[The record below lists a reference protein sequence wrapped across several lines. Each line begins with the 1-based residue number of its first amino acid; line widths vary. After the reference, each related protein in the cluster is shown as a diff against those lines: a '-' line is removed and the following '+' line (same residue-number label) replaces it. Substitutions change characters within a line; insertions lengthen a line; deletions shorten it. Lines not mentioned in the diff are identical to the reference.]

1 MKVEF
6 KRSYA
11 IGLLLVAYGLY
22 VYGLYNALVVFEPLK
37 GLSPTDPNR
46 ELYRNVF
53 SHVPI
58 NATTFTAFTLT
69 LIGSVLYLW
78 KREMKYDTVA
88 SSSAKL
94 GLLFSTFTL
103 LTGMIWAKPAWGSY
117 WNWDPRETT
126 VLIMWFIYGAY
137 FALRSATEGEE
148 ARARLS
154 ALIGIF
160 GFASIPLV
168 YWSAKV
174 TALHPK
180 VGDFELEPMMGMNM
194 GLMITAMLMIFS
206 YLLWLDVKI
215 KDLEKN
221 AKKTN

>member
-1 MKVEF
+1 MEF
-6 KRSYA
+6 KRSHA
-11 IGLLLVAYGLY
+11 IGLLLLAYGLY
-22 VYGLYNALVVFEPLK
+22 VFGLYRALVVFEPLR

-58 NATTFTAFTLT
+58 NVATFMAFTVT
-69 LIGSVLYLW
+69 LAGSILYLW
-78 KREMKYDTVA
+78 KRDLKYDTLA
-88 SSSAKL
+88 SSAAKL
-94 GLLFSTFTL
+94 GLIFSTFTL

-126 VLIMWFIYGAY
+126 VLVMWFIYGGY
-137 FALRSATEGEE
+137 FALRSATEAEE

-154 ALIGIF
+154 AIIGVF
-160 GFASIPLV
+160 GYASIPMV
-168 YWSAKV
+168 YWSAKI

-180 VGDFELEPMMGMNM
+180 VGDFQLEPVMRMNM
-194 GLMITAMLMIFS
+194 GLMITAMLLIFS

-215 KDLEKN
+215 KNLERI
-221 AKKTN
+221 AKKKN